1 MTIDYAEL
9 KRLAEAANAEYPLA
23 PWAYEPH
30 GDTGTYGVGV
40 LQNEREL
47 CVLGRQEPGEM
58 LVVEPV
64 ATDVL
69 KEKYAAFI
77 ASCSPGVVLGLLS
90 ALESKSGFLDDFIHS
105 HKSLVSQRDQL
116 RAENEGLRRE
126 NKSLRGSCEALG
138 KDYKQAKRERNA
150 AIRERD
156 QFRAEV
162 EALRKD
168 AERYR
173 WMRDIAPR
181 FLVETPLIAVCTE
194 DGSVRYLDHGSEML
208 LSGADADSAI
218 DAAMSKEAGHG

>member
-1 MTIDYAEL
+1 MTDIHKL
-9 KRLAEAANAEYPLA
+9 KALAEAANAEYPLA

-69 KEKYAAFI
+69 KEKYAAYI
-77 ASCSPGVVLGLLS
+77 AACSPGTVLGLIS

-116 RAENEGLRRE
+116 TAEN
-126 NKSLRGSCEALG
+126 
-138 KDYKQAKRERNA
+138 
-150 AIRERD
+150 
-156 QFRAEV
+156 
-162 EALRKD
+162 EALRK
-168 AERYR
+168 ALTAI
-173 WMRDIAPR
+173 RDNSSSTWACE
-181 FLVETPLIAVCTE
+181 VA
-194 DGSVRYLDHGSEML
+194 
-208 LSGADADSAI
+208 ADALVDSR
-218 DAAMSKEAGHG
+218 KESSQ